1 MLNSYAAFQILSW
14 TYEPTTIHGL
24 KSNQKQWRWH
34 FQKSPELVLALEAAN
49 CSWNLWEDSDGPDDF
64 ASKILSTHP
73 LLCGWFGV
81 DTSPKVG
88 FARCVATYLFDVRR
102 YAWLVQVEEKQ
113 HQGLLALGSWKISWS
128 YESLLR
134 YCHHSYGHSKA
145 NCDAWCKFFL
155 LRESKI
161 DVDLRYSLTWSCPI
175 SESLLT
181 CVPWKALEASS
192 KMWRLLPKA
201 KSFLCRFC
209 LARMKGW
216 WCEFHAKACGILQH
230 WLWFTMLVFWW
241 WKLSTFICI
250 LECLSQLPGQR
261 PKSMGTELSCLMLL
275 KKWRHSLKVERD
287 MFMEGD
293 FFEFSFF

>member
-1 MLNSYAAFQILSW
+1 M
-14 TYEPTTIHGL
+14 
-24 KSNQKQWRWH
+24 
-34 FQKSPELVLALEAAN
+34 
-49 CSWNLWEDSDGPDDF
+49 
-64 ASKILSTHP
+64 
-73 LLCGWFGV
+73 
-81 DTSPKVG
+81 
-88 FARCVATYLFDVRR
+88 RR

-134 YCHHSYGHSKA
+134 YCRHSYGHSKA
-145 NCDAWCKFFL
+145 NCDAWCKLFL

-161 DVDLRYSLTWSCPI
+161 DIDRRYSLTWSCPT
-175 SESLLT
+175 LT

-261 PKSMGTELSCLMLL
+261 RKSMGTELSCLVLL
-275 KKWRHSLKVERD
+275 KNEGTVWKLRETCFWRAISLNLVFFMSVFYFHFLLAFRLLFLFRKVQKLLMVKILYHLKRIEILQITW
-287 MFMEGD
+287 
-293 FFEFSFF
+293 